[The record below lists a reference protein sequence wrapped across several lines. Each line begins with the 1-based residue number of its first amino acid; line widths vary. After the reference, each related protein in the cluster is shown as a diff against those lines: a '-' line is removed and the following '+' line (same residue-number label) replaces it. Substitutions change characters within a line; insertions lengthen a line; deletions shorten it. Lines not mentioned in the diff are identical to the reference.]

1 MKVYKKVSKF
11 NPVTGYYENDIVT
24 YIDYVGKGPEVSQ
37 INIIVL
43 DHIEQFGFLEN
54 KGDIY
59 YKAMLTFSVNEAP
72 YLMVAS
78 GDGSNFRNWFIEDE
92 MRRANDKEKD
102 MIITAMT
109 QILQSGA
116 ILHDTPA
123 NIDIES
129 IL

>member
-1 MKVYKKVSKF
+1 
-11 NPVTGYYENDIVT
+11 
-24 YIDYVGKGPEVSQ
+24 
-37 INIIVL
+37 
-43 DHIEQFGFLEN
+43 
-54 KGDIY
+54 
-59 YKAMLTFSVNEAP
+59 MLTFSVNEAP